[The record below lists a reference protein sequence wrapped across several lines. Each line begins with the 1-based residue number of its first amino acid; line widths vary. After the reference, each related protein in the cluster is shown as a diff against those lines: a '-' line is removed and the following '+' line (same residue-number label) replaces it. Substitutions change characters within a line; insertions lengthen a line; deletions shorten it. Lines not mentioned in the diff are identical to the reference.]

1 MALNIKKLLV
11 SQPKPAS
18 EKSPYFDIA
27 EKYGVEIVDRPKIK
41 PIKKLDLT
49 GKEGEKL
56 VRLLTKKILI
66 RHEKTFKRLADM

>member
-1 MALNIKKLLV
+1 MR
-11 SQPKPAS
+11 
-18 EKSPYFDIA
+18 
-27 EKYGVEIVDRPKIK
+27 KYGVEIVERPKIR
-41 PIKKLDLT
+41 PIKELDLA

>member
-27 EKYGVEIVDRPKIK
+27 EKYGVDIYWVDNDGIDAV
-41 PIKKLDLT
+41 L
-49 GKEGEKL
+49 L
-56 VRLLTKKILI
+56 V
-66 RHEKTFKRLADM
+66 